1 MTSQTPLT
9 ILIVDDSAED
19 RTVYRA
25 LLKNETA
32 SAYLFT
38 EAATGEDGLHLCKA
52 ASPDCLLLDFHLPDM
67 TGIEFLDA
75 LAKTAPV
82 PFPVVMLTGRGSE
95 QIAVQVMQRG
105 VQDYLVKHDLTA
117 SALRRAIHNALDKFQ
132 LHQMLEAHRR
142 LLHEQNLELR
152 QREASLQ
159 TLNATLEQQV
169 AMRTGLLELLQIV
182 TAAANEAPSPED
194 ALQHAVERICAYTGW
209 LVGHVYLPASDGVEV
224 WVSTPIWHLDPPAR
238 FAAFQQDTQTVHC
251 TPGEGLIGRVIA
263 SGQPEWNVETATDP
277 TFRRLTSARAAGL
290 TAGFAF
296 PILAGRDVVGVLEFY
311 ADKQQAPE
319 ATLLDAIM
327 QIGTQLGR
335 VVERQRAA
343 AQLQQQQ
350 EALYQ
355 REKLAALGSL
365 LANVAHELNNPLGVI
380 LMHADLLREESN
392 SSSELGLVEEII
404 QAAERCKRLVRS
416 FLTLARQHKP
426 ERTAV
431 ALNTLITETLALLA
445 YLLRVDDITIHL
457 ALAAD
462 LPLFWADPYQLQQVV
477 TNLLTNAH
485 HALRESSAP
494 RQLTLTTRCN
504 PARTSIIFEVA
515 DNGPGIPLEIQA
527 RIFEP
532 FFTTKPLG
540 VGTGLGLP
548 LCRGIVEGHG
558 GTLRVASQP
567 SQGTTFSVELPI
579 EEMAETL
586 SVPPELGSSPP

>member
-1 MTSQTPLT
+1 
-9 ILIVDDSAED
+9 
-19 RTVYRA
+19 
-25 LLKNETA
+25 
-32 SAYLFT
+32 
-38 EAATGEDGLHLCKA
+38 
-52 ASPDCLLLDFHLPDM
+52 
-67 TGIEFLDA
+67 
-75 LAKTAPV
+75 
-82 PFPVVMLTGRGSE
+82 
-95 QIAVQVMQRG
+95 MQRG

-132 LHQMLEAHRR
+132 LHQTLEAHRR
-142 LLHEQNLELR
+142 LLYEQNLELR

-159 TLNATLEQQV
+159 TLNTTLEQQV
-169 AMRTGLLELLQIV
+169 AMRTGLLELLQMV

-194 ALQHAVERICAYTGW
+194 ALQHAVEQICAYTGW
-209 LVGHVYLPASDGVEV
+209 PVGHVYLPASDGVEV
-224 WVSTPIWHLDPPAR
+224 WVPTTIWHLEPPAR
-238 FAAFQQDTQTVHC
+238 FAAFQQNTQTIHC
-251 TPGEGLIGRVIA
+251 TPGEGIIGRVIA
-263 SGQPEWNVETATDP
+263 SGQPEWSVEVSTDP
-277 TFRRLTSARAAGL
+277 TCQRLASARAAGL
-290 TAGFAF
+290 TAGFAL

-311 ADKQQAPE
+311 ADRQQAPE

-343 AQLQQQQ
+343 EQLQQQQ

-404 QAAERCKRLVRS
+404 QAAERCKRLVRN

-426 ERTAV
+426 ERTTV
-431 ALNTLITETLALLA
+431 VLNTLVTETLELLA
-445 YLLRVDDITIHL
+445 SLLRVDDITIHL
-457 ALAAD
+457 ALAED
-462 LPLFWADPYQLQQVV
+462 LPLFRADPYQLQQVV

-504 PARTSIIFEVA
+504 LARTSIIFEVA
-515 DNGPGIPLEIQA
+515 DNGPGIPPEIQA

-558 GTLRVASQP
+558 GTLSVASQP

-579 EEMAETL
+579 EEVLETL
-586 SVPPELGSSPP
+586 AVLPEPGNSPP

>member
-25 LLKNETA
+25 FLKSETT
-32 SAYLFT
+32 SAYVFT
-38 EAATGEDGLHLCKA
+38 EAATGEDGLHLCQA
-52 ASPDCLLLDFHLPDM
+52 ARPDCLLLDFHLPDM
-67 TGIEFLDA
+67 NGLEFLDA
-75 LAKTAPV
+75 LAETAPLAL
-82 PFPVVMLTGRGSE
+82 PVVMLTGRGSE

-117 SALRRAIHNALDKFQ
+117 GALSRAIHNALDKFR
-132 LHQMLEAHRR
+132 LHQMLEAHRD

-152 QREASLQ
+152 QREESLQ

-169 AMRTGLLELLQIV
+169 AMRTALLELLQNV
-182 TAAANEAPSPED
+182 TAAANEATSPED
-194 ALQHAVERICAYTGW
+194 ALQFAVGQICAYTGW
-209 LVGHVYLPASDGVEV
+209 PVGHVYLPASDGVDV
-224 WVSTPIWHLDPPAR
+224 WVPTPIWHLDSPAR
-238 FAAFQQDTQTVHC
+238 FAAFQQETQTAHF
-251 TPGEGLIGRVIA
+251 TPGEGIIGRVIA
-263 SGQPEWNVETATDP
+263 SGQPVWRVEVSTDP
-277 TFRRLTSARAAGL
+277 MFRRLASAAAAGL
-290 TAGFAF
+290 IAGFAF
-296 PILAGRDVVGVLEFY
+296 PMLAGREVVGVLEFY
-311 ADKQQAPE
+311 TDQQQAPE

-327 QIGTQLGR
+327 QISTQLGR

-343 AQLQQQQ
+343 EQFQQQQ

-380 LMHADLLREESN
+380 LMHADLLREESD
-392 SSSELGLVEEII
+392 SGSDLVLVEEII
-404 QAAERCKRLVRS
+404 QAAERCKRLVRN

-426 ERTAV
+426 ERTTV
-431 ALNTLITETLALLA
+431 VLNTLITETVELLT
-445 YLLRVDDITIHL
+445 YPMRVDNITIHL
-457 ALAAD
+457 ALAED
-462 LPLFWADPYQLQQVV
+462 LPPFCADPHQLQQVV

-494 RQLTLTTRCN
+494 RQLTLITRCN
-504 PARTSIIFEVA
+504 PARTSIMLEVA
-515 DNGPGIPLEIQA
+515 DNGPGIPPGIQA

-540 VGTGLGLP
+540 VGTGLGLS
-548 LCRGIVEGHG
+548 LCRGIIEGHG

-567 SQGTTFSVELPI
+567 GQGTTFCIDLPL
-579 EEMAETL
+579 EGMPETMPV
-586 SVPPELGSSPP
+586 SPELDSSQP

>member
-9 ILIVDDSAED
+9 ILIVDDSVED

-25 LLKNETA
+25 LLKNEGA
-32 SAYLFT
+32 AAYVFT
-38 EAATGEDGLHLCKA
+38 EAATGEDGLHLCKTVE
-52 ASPDCLLLDFHLPDM
+52 PDCLLLDFHLPDM

-75 LAKTAPV
+75 LAKAAPT

-132 LHQMLEAHRR
+132 LQQMLETNRR
-142 LLHEQNLELR
+142 LLQEQNLALR
-152 QREASLQ
+152 QREKSLQ
-159 TLNATLEQQV
+159 TLNVTLEQQV
-169 AMRTGLLELLQIV
+169 AMRTALLELLQMV
-182 TAAANEAPSPED
+182 TAAANEAPSPEG
-194 ALQHAVERICAYTGW
+194 ALQYAVEQICAYTGW
-209 LVGHVYLPASDGVEV
+209 PVGHVYLPASDGVEV
-224 WVSTPIWHLDPPAR
+224 WVSTPIWYLDPPAR
-238 FAAFQQDTQTVHC
+238 FAAFQQNTQTVHC
-251 TPGEGLIGRVIA
+251 TPGEGIIGRVIA
-263 SGQPEWNVETATDP
+263 SGQPEWSVDVSADP
-277 TFRRLTSARAAGL
+277 TFRRLASATAAGL

-311 ADKQQAPE
+311 ADKQQTCE
-319 ATLLDAIM
+319 ATLLDAIL
-327 QIGTQLGR
+327 QIGMQLGR
-335 VVERQRAA
+335 VVERHRAA
-343 AQLQQQQ
+343 EQLQQQQ

-365 LANVAHELNNPLGVI
+365 LANVAHELNNPLGII
-380 LMHADLLREESN
+380 LMHADLLREEST

-404 QAAERCKRLVRS
+404 QAAERCKRLVRN

-426 ERTAV
+426 ERTTV
-431 ALNTLITETLALLA
+431 VLNTLLTETVELLA
-445 YLLRVDDITIHL
+445 YLLRVDDITVHL
-457 ALAAD
+457 ALAED
-462 LPLFWADPYQLQQVV
+462 LPRFQADPYQLQQVV

-485 HALRESSAP
+485 HALRESSGP

-504 PARTSIIFEVA
+504 LARMSIMLEVA

-548 LCRGIVEGHG
+548 LCRGIIEGHG

-567 SQGTTFSVELPI
+567 GQGTTFYIELPI
-579 EEMAETL
+579 EEVPETL
-586 SVPPELGSSPP
+586 SVPPELDSSPP